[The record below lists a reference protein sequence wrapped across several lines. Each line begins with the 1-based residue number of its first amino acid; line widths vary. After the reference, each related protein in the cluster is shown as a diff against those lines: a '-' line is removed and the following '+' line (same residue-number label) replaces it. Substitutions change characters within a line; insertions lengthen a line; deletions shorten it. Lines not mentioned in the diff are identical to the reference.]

1 MSESVEKQVRALL
14 EERIL
19 IIDGAMGTM
28 IQNFSQ
34 VSPLEEADFRGDV
47 YADHPSDLK
56 GNNDLLTLT
65 RPDVIAGIHDAML
78 GAGADILETNT
89 FNSNR
94 VSLKTYGLQEHGYE
108 LSKAG
113 AALARASADKY
124 STPEKPRF
132 VAGVLGPTDR
142 TASISPDV
150 NNPGARGITW
160 DQLVEAYKE
169 AGKGLVDGGS
179 DFILIETIFDT
190 LNAKAAIAG
199 TLDLFDEIGYRLP
212 IMISG
217 TITDASGRTLTGQQ
231 TEAFYNSMAHA
242 NPISIGLNCALGPSD
257 MRPYIAEMAK
267 HAGTYVSCHPNAG
280 LPNEFG
286 EYDMEPG
293 DMAPLLR
300 EFAESGYLNI
310 VGGCCG
316 TTPQHIKAIANAVN
330 DRSPRKV
337 AAPEPYLRLSGLE
350 PFTLTPE
357 TNFVNVGERC
367 NVTGS
372 RMFLRLIKEEK
383 YEEALAVAR
392 NQVEDGAQIID
403 INMDE
408 GLLDSAEV
416 MRDFLNLV
424 MAEPDISKVPIMVDA
439 SAWNVI
445 EEGLKCV
452 QGKCIINSISLKEG
466 EEPFIALA
474 KKAMRY
480 GAAIVVMAFD
490 TEGQADTVARR
501 VEICERSYKILMDI
515 GFPPQDIIFD
525 HNIFPIGTGMSEHN
539 NYAVDFFEATTEI
552 KKRCPLVK
560 ISGGLSNV
568 SFSFRGNNPVRE
580 AIHSVFLYH
589 GIKAGLDMAIVN
601 AGQLEVYEEIEPKLR
616 ELVEDL
622 VLNRREDATERLLE
636 MAETVKGSGKKR
648 VEDLSWREQ
657 SVEKRLSHSLVK
669 GITDYIDEDTEEA
682 RTTLGKPILVIEG
695 PLMDGMNIV
704 GDLFGSGKMFLPQVV
719 KSARVMKKAVAYLQP
734 FFDAEKTSST
744 ASAKG
749 KILMATVK
757 GDVHDIG
764 KNIVGVVL
772 QCNNYE
778 VVDIGV
784 MVPCEKILAA
794 AEEHNC
800 DVIGLSG
807 LITPSLDEMCH
818 VAAEMERLGIDK
830 PLLIGGATTS
840 KVHTA
845 VKIAPKF
852 EKSVIYVPD
861 ASRVIGVVAELLSDD
876 RKTAYAADV
885 RSEYDDIRERH
896 AGRKKRTN
904 FLQIAEARNRAY
916 PIEWN
921 SYEPPKPEFLGR
933 KAFLDYPLEKLIER
947 IDWTPFFMT
956 WDLHGKFPKILKDK
970 VVGEQATEL
979 YENAL
984 AMLDELV
991 AGKQLTA
998 NGVIGFWPANQVGS
1012 DDVEVYADESREELL
1027 HTFRFL
1033 RQQNDKGNGTS
1044 NMCLADFVAPK
1055 STGKTDWLGMFA
1067 VTTGVGIEKLK
1078 EKYLADHDD
1087 YNMILCESL
1096 ADRLAEA
1103 FAEHMHER
1111 VRKDIWGT
1119 TPDEE
1124 LSNEDLVMEKYAG
1137 IRPAPGYPACPD
1149 HTEKGDLF
1157 RLLAP
1162 ENDAG
1167 ISLTESYA
1175 MMPGA
1180 AVSGFYFGHPES
1192 KYFGIGRVDQD
1203 QIEDYATRKGMT
1215 LAEAE
1220 RWLAPI
1226 LGYK

>member
-1 MSESVEKQVRALL
+1 
-14 EERIL
+14 
-19 IIDGAMGTM
+19 
-28 IQNFSQ
+28 
-34 VSPLEEADFRGDV
+34 
-47 YADHPSDLK
+47 
-56 GNNDLLTLT
+56 
-65 RPDVIAGIHDAML
+65 
-78 GAGADILETNT
+78 
-89 FNSNR
+89 
-94 VSLKTYGLQEHGYE
+94 
-108 LSKAG
+108 
-113 AALARASADKY
+113 
-124 STPEKPRF
+124 
-132 VAGVLGPTDR
+132 
-142 TASISPDV
+142 
-150 NNPGARGITW
+150 
-160 DQLVEAYKE
+160 
-169 AGKGLVDGGS
+169 
-179 DFILIETIFDT
+179 
-190 LNAKAAIAG
+190 
-199 TLDLFDEIGYRLP
+199 
-212 IMISG
+212 
-217 TITDASGRTLTGQQ
+217 
-231 TEAFYNSMAHA
+231 
-242 NPISIGLNCALGPSD
+242 
-257 MRPYIAEMAK
+257 
-267 HAGTYVSCHPNAG
+267 
-280 LPNEFG
+280 
-286 EYDMEPG
+286 
-293 DMAPLLR
+293 
-300 EFAESGYLNI
+300 
-310 VGGCCG
+310 
-316 TTPQHIKAIANAVN
+316 
-330 DRSPRKV
+330 
-337 AAPEPYLRLSGLE
+337 
-350 PFTLTPE
+350 
-357 TNFVNVGERC
+357 
-367 NVTGS
+367 
-372 RMFLRLIKEEK
+372 
-383 YEEALAVAR
+383 
-392 NQVEDGAQIID
+392 
-403 INMDE
+403 
-408 GLLDSAEV
+408 
-416 MRDFLNLV
+416 
-424 MAEPDISKVPIMVDA
+424 
-439 SAWNVI
+439 
-445 EEGLKCV
+445 
-452 QGKCIINSISLKEG
+452 
-466 EEPFIALA
+466 
-474 KKAMRY
+474 
-480 GAAIVVMAFD
+480 
-490 TEGQADTVARR
+490 
-501 VEICERSYKILMDI
+501 
-515 GFPPQDIIFD
+515 
-525 HNIFPIGTGMSEHN
+525 
-539 NYAVDFFEATTEI
+539 
-552 KKRCPLVK
+552 
-560 ISGGLSNV
+560 LSNV